1 MDRIQQNGKDVV
13 GHGWSYPLRVN
24 GRGGVSLS
32 AHDNDIEESIRIILS
47 TAKGERR
54 MRPNFGCGIH
64 DFIFAPNNAATWSQ
78 VAHNV
83 EQALGWW
90 EPRIEVRELDVRP
103 DTTDMSRLLIT
114 IKYKIRGTS
123 NERSLVYPFYIS
135 R

>member
-1 MDRIQQNGKDVV
+1 MNRIQQNGKDVV
-13 GHGWSYPLRVN
+13 GYGWSFPLRID

-32 AHDNDIEESIRIILS
+32 AQDNDIDESIRIILS
-47 TAKGERR
+47 TARGERR
-54 MRPNFGCGIH
+54 MRPNFSCGIH

-78 VAHNV
+78 VAHSV

-90 EPRIEVRELDVRP
+90 EPRVDVKEVDVRP

-114 IKYKIRGTS
+114 IKYKIRGAS
-123 NERSLVYPFYIS
+123 NERSLVYPFYLS